1 MSKRILITGA
11 AGYIGHQLGNRLAKD
26 FFVIG
31 TDIRGRDDLDFPVQV
46 MDIRDAGLVD
56 LLKREQITHVVHLA
70 SILQASK
77 DRERD
82 FDIDVNGTRNVLQ
95 ACVEAGVQHLT
106 VTSSGAAYGYYADN
120 PSWIDEQDAI
130 RGNREFAYSDHKR
143 QIEELLARYRR
154 EHPALT
160 QLIFRPGTVLGT
172 ETRNQITDLFEA
184 KRVLAIKG
192 SDSPFVFIWDQ
203 DVLAAVEMGIR
214 EDKQGIF
221 NMAGDGALSI
231 QDIARR
237 LNKPL
242 LTVSPW
248 ILKSAL
254 QVAKWLGR
262 PTGPEQ
268 INFLRYRPVLSN
280 RRLKEEFGY
289 QLQKTSAETFEFF
302 VEARRLKAGSLKLE
316 AGSWKLE
323 VVRALLGIFLPV

>member
-26 FFVIG
+26 YFVIG

-46 MDIRDAGLVD
+46 MDIRDTGLGD

-82 FDIDVNGTRNVLQ
+82 FDIDVNGTHNVLK

-154 EHPALT
+154 EHPALA

-172 ETRNQITDLFEA
+172 ETRNQITNLFES

-203 DVLAAVEMGIR
+203 DVLAAMEMGIR

-242 LTVSPW
+242 LTVSPC

-254 QVAKWLGR
+254 QIAKWLGR

-302 VEARRLKAGSLKLE
+302 VEARRLKAEG
-316 AGSWKLE
+316 
-323 VVRALLGIFLPV
+323 